1 MTPDRQKI
9 KSERRGGFTMLEL
22 MVVVGIIGL
31 VAAMSV
37 PSILSMRRQAPM
49 AKAIGDLRE
58 MCERAR
64 AGAVLRN
71 TQASMVFEPRAG
83 KVELQGG
90 DNNAALTTRPST
102 GGPVMSSR
110 FDPSVNVEQ
119 LWINAQDYTGVAA
132 APVNFYDNGTSDEMI
147 LVLTCG
153 GQRELV
159 SLEFSTALMTVSPLQ

>member
-1 MTPDRQKI
+1 MTCDPQQTR
-9 KSERRGGFTMLEL
+9 SARRGAFTLLEL

-71 TQASMVFEPRAG
+71 TKATMVFEPRAG
-83 KVELQGG
+83 KVELEGG
-90 DNNAALTTRPST
+90 DNNAALTTRQGT
-102 GGPVMSSR
+102 GPVQSSQ

-119 LWINAQDYTGVAA
+119 LWINAQDFTGVAA
-132 APVNFYDNGTSDEMI
+132 APVTFYDDGTSDEMI
-147 LVLTCG
+147 LVLTCA
-153 GQRELV
+153 GQRQKV
-159 SLEFSTALMTVSPLQ
+159 SLEFSTALMTVTPL

>member
-1 MTPDRQKI
+1 MTRDRQQVR
-9 KSERRGGFTMLEL
+9 SERRAAFTLLEL

-71 TQASMVFEPRAG
+71 TQATMVFDPRAG
-83 KVELQGG
+83 KVELEGG
-90 DNNAALTTRPST
+90 DDNSALTTRPGT
-102 GGPVMSSR
+102 GPVRSSQ
-110 FDPSVNVEQ
+110 FEPGVNVEQ
-119 LWINAQDYTGVAA
+119 LWINAQDYTSVASV
-132 APVNFYDNGTSDEMI
+132 PVTFYNNGTSDEMV
-147 LVLTCG
+147 LVLTCA
-153 GQRELV
+153 GQRELI

>member
-1 MTPDRQKI
+1 MRRDRQHVR
-9 KSERRGGFTMLEL
+9 SERRAAFTLLEL

-49 AKAIGDLRE
+49 VKTISDLRE

-64 AGAVLRN
+64 AGAVLKN
-71 TQASMVFEPRAG
+71 TQTQMIFEPRAG

-90 DNNAALTTRPST
+90 DNNAALTSRPGT
-102 GGPVMSSR
+102 GPVMQSQ
-110 FDPSVNVEQ
+110 FDPGVNVEQ
-119 LWINAQDYTGVAA
+119 LWINAQDYTAVAA
-132 APVNFYDNGTSDEMI
+132 VPVNFYDNGTSDEMI

-153 GQRELV
+153 GQREKI
-159 SLEFSTALMTVSPLQ
+159 SLEFSTALMTVSPM